1 MQELRLDGERFQQ
14 YFRLDRA
21 QFDELLTRV
30 GPRITRLDTNWR
42 SPISA
47 AERLAFCPRYHVGIT
62 TVDYIIP
69 EVATAI
75 WECLVS
81 EFMAVP
87 KKEDRMTIA
96 EEFLVDARYRFRVVD
111 VGAYGRRS
119 DGGTLASSKFGKALQ
134 NGRLDLPEDR
144 LLPEAEHLGCQPHVF
159 VADEAFPLQRHL
171 MRPFPGSNLSRRN
184 RVFNYR
190 LSRARMIVENTFG
203 ILSAQWRMYRRVI
216 GTSPGNVEKC
226 VKATCVLHNFMRW
239 TAEGPAAASV
249 SERQAPDPV
258 DLQGIRRVGTN
269 NATRETIH
277 PCDPR
282 PHSGQQLIELGT
294 VQPEVPLEPLS
305 IQPQLLHQ
313 ISSPSIALC

>member
-1 MQELRLDGERFQQ
+1 MNITRILQTRRQHGEYHRLVQELRLDGERFQR

-30 GPRITRLDTNWR
+30 GPRITRLETNWR

-47 AERLAFCPRYHVGIT
+47 AERLAICLRYLATGDSYRSIAYSYRVGIT
-62 TVDYIIP
+62 TVGYIIP

-81 EFMAVP
+81 EFMPVP
-87 KKEDRMTIA
+87 KKEDWMTIA
-96 EEFLVDARYRFRVVD
+96 EEFRQHWNFPNCLGSIDGKHVNIQAPSKSGSLYFNYKGTYSIVLLAVVDARYRFRVVD

-171 MRPFPGSNLSRRN
+171 MRPFPGP
-184 RVFNYR
+184 
-190 LSRARMIVENTFG
+190 
-203 ILSAQWRMYRRVI
+203 
-216 GTSPGNVEKC
+216 TSP
-226 VKATCVLHNFMRW
+226 
-239 TAEGPAAASV
+239 EGTGYSITDSPA
-249 SERQAPDPV
+249 P
-258 DLQGIRRVGTN
+258 G
-269 NATRETIH
+269 
-277 PCDPR
+277 
-282 PHSGQQLIELGT
+282 
-294 VQPEVPLEPLS
+294 
-305 IQPQLLHQ
+305 
-313 ISSPSIALC
+313 